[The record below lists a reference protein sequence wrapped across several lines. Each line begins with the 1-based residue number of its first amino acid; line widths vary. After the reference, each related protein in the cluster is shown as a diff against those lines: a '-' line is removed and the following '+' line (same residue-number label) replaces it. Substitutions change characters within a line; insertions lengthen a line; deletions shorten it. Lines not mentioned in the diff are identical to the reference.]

1 VVQEEIS
8 PEDPKFL
15 CHLNKELDRD
25 TNCKIVAKLYWKKK
39 KREERVRDSTTREK
53 AVGSARWHG
62 SIDVF
67 V

>member
-39 KREERVRDSTTREK
+39 KKGGKSKRQHNKRKSSGLCQMAWK
-53 AVGSARWHG
+53 H
-62 SIDVF
+62 
-67 V
+67 